1 MTDASVDP
9 LYLPLRELGER
20 LRSGTMTATG
30 LLDAAMGRLAI
41 TELAI
46 HAHVEVLTDAARAQA
61 LAADDAFRAGQ
72 DLGPLQG
79 IPIGVKDIFDV
90 QGVPTRCGSLARRD
104 APAASTDAD
113 VVARLRRG
121 GAVFTGKTVTQEFAA
136 GVVSTPARNPWDPA
150 RIPGGSSGG
159 SAAAV
164 AVRSCLVA
172 LGSDTG
178 GSIRIP
184 ASVTGTVGLKPTYGL
199 VSKRGVFPL
208 SWALDTVGPIARTV
222 GDAAMTLAA
231 MAGLDPDDPTTVEHP
246 DTLPASAALD
256 QGIAGLRVG
265 VPRGFFT
272 DRVLPDVADAYD
284 ATLSVFARLGAEVV
298 EVTWDD
304 AAAARGVAM
313 VLNRVES
320 AAVHAAT
327 VGRDGHLFGADLRDR
342 LVSGQQIGA
351 VDYIRAL
358 RAREVIRESIAR
370 LFATHR
376 LDVLIAPTLPAPALP
391 ADDLVVRHDDGEEPV
406 GLAYTRLCQ
415 PFNAT
420 GQPVL
425 SLPMGFDRGGL
436 PLGLQIAGRPFDE
449 ATVCRVGNAYER
461 VAGWVNHRPPL
472 VRGLRPDSLDVS
484 AEAIGSG

>member
-1 MTDASVDP
+1 MTGAAPDP
-9 LYLPLRELGER
+9 LSLPLREIGER
-20 LRSGTMTATG
+20 LRSGTVTATG
-30 LLDAAMGRLAI
+30 LLEAVLGRVDR
-41 TELAI
+41 TESTI
-46 HAHVEVLTDAARAQA
+46 HAHVEIMAESARAQA
-61 LAADDAFRAGQ
+61 SAADDAFRAGR
-72 DLGPLQG
+72 DLGPMQG
-79 IPIGVKDIFDV
+79 IPIGVKDIFDIT
-90 QGVPTRCGSLARRD
+90 GVPTRCGSRARGD
-104 APAASTDAD
+104 ATVATADAA
-113 VVARLRRG
+113 VVASLRAG
-121 GAVFTGKTVTQEFAA
+121 GAVFTGKTVTQEYAA
-136 GVVSTPARNPWDPA
+136 GVVSVPARNPWDPA

-164 AVRSCLVA
+164 AVRACLVA

-231 MAGLDPDDPTTVEHP
+231 IAGVDPEDPTTVAHP

-265 VPRGFFT
+265 ILRGFFT
-272 DRVLPDVADAYD
+272 DRVLTDVADAYE
-284 ATLSVFARLGAEVV
+284 ATLPHFASLGAELV
-298 EVTWDD
+298 EIVWEE

-320 AAVHAAT
+320 AAVHAPT
-327 VGRDGHLFGADLRDR
+327 VGRDGHLLGTDLRER
-342 LVSGQQIGA
+342 LLDGQRVGA

-358 RAREVIRESIAR
+358 RAREVVRDSIAR
-370 LFATHR
+370 LFAAHR
-376 LDVLIAPTLPAPALP
+376 LDVVIAPTLPATALP
-391 ADDLVVRHDDGEEPV
+391 ADDLFVRYDDGEEPV

-420 GQPVL
+420 GQPAL
-425 SLPMGFDRGGL
+425 SLPMGVDRLGL
-436 PLGLQIAGRPFDE
+436 PIGLQIVGRPFDE
-449 ATVCRVGNAYER
+449 ATICRVGHAYES
-461 VAGWVNHRPPL
+461 VAGWLDNLPL
-472 VRGLRPDSLDVS
+472 ILRQDQPV
-484 AEAIGSG
+484 ATAT